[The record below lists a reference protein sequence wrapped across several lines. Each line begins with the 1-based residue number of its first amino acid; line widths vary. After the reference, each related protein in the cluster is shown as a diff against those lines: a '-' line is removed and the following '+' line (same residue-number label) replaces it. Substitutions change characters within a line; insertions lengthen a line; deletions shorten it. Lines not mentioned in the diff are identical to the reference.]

1 MNAAES
7 KKNVNPVAA
16 MISLA
21 AIVITIVLGLKLG
34 WGAQMSVFVAAIV
47 FLHQGVFV
55 YCPFLLDLF
64 NQSGDACFQL
74 GYYSSRFAK
83 RTRQGLA
90 MRVRSRKSTN
100 SFHRFRG
107 ISLLMMMAPTSV
119 R

>member
-21 AIVITIVLGLKLG
+21 AIVIAIVLGLKLG

-64 NQSGDACFQL
+64 NQSGDAFCRL
-74 GYYSSRFAK
+74 GITEADLPK
-83 RTRQGLA
+83 E
-90 MRVRSRKSTN
+90 
-100 SFHRFRG
+100 RG
-107 ISLLMMMAPTSV
+107 
-119 R
+119 REWR